1 MPTSKFDHAA
11 AYLSDASSL
20 SNVSTAIKL
29 ELYGLFK
36 CITVAMAP
44 STSRPSIFDMIGR
57 AKWDAWTSAG
67 RAFVQCEDAE
77 HRYLEIARSLGWA
90 EDVVTQAP
98 KDKGTLSGT
107 WEEDDTPKSYRN
119 AGTGS
124 RGMGGT
130 VSTMLPLVQEP
141 DESMHGLAIS
151 NDASALSTLLEN
163 NPTTNV
169 NELDEFGYTP
179 LHLACDRG
187 NLAVVQILLGKGAD
201 ATIKDPDG
209 FCAIELAHVAGHDD
223 IQKYLALPP

>member
-1 MPTSKFDHAA
+1 
-11 AYLSDASSL
+11 
-20 SNVSTAIKL
+20 
-29 ELYGLFK
+29 
-36 CITVAMAP
+36 MAP

-169 NELDEFGYTP
+169 NELDEFVSLVLSFHIPTSSQIHRDTHP
-179 LHLACDRG
+179 FILH
-187 NLAVVQILLGKGAD
+187 
-201 ATIKDPDG
+201 ATGETSLSFRSSSAKV
-209 FCAIELAHVAGHDD
+209 LM
-223 IQKYLALPP
+223 LRSR